1 MEYKNKISW
10 SMKEGCTCTWPTQGP
25 NICSLSHS
33 PNIQRRISIFSL
45 VNIYIDLPCTYFF
58 IQTSLSTRQFILISL
73 RTHPSFCAQ
82 FDGTHIKKFSGLIEF
97 TYCRRLVFLIECRI
111 PFWEPSLNLTFSL
124 MTVSV
129 LLAIFLV
136 LGRYHQFNSKSV
148 EEPREVLPL
157 PRMLFSRCELG
168 QQ

>member
-1 MEYKNKISW
+1 
-10 SMKEGCTCTWPTQGP
+10 MKEGCTWPTQGP

-97 TYCRRLVFLIECRI
+97 TYCRRLIFLIECRI

-124 MTVSV
+124 MTV
-129 LLAIFLV
+129 LLAIFLA
-136 LGRYHQFNSKSV
+136 LGRYHQFNLSWRASAEAHPLAENV
-148 EEPREVLPL
+148 VFEVWIGPEAEERGAPRAT
-157 PRMLFSRCELG
+157 
-168 QQ
+168 